1 MTGLVG
7 AYLFGNMLL
16 PLLKRLR
23 LVKDGDTLEAP
34 NEKITVGGGTALCIG
49 TVISSTAG
57 LILLRFFSDRIIY
70 DTRTDSLFFVSEILI
85 ILGTAAGFYA
95 DILDGNGKKGGFSNL
110 AYFITECFVYAVFLA
125 VKYYTDKSTE
135 IYIPLKSSVNLG
147 IMYYPICFALMMI
160 IGESTANLAKT
171 AGSVPSVLSVFFL
184 GAMTVFSHIR
194 SNEAS
199 VLCAA
204 LAGASMGIIMLNTP
218 KLVLSEGNSGKLFF
232 GISAAVVAVN
242 SENLIFMTMMLFPV
256 FLDGIKDFLKK
267 KAVIKSKEKIITPAY
282 RSEKNLKYLL
292 SGIIF
297 VLISLFFFFKTDKK

>member
-1 MTGLVG
+1 MIGLVG

-16 PLLKRLR
+16 PLLRRLR
-23 LVKDGDTLEAP
+23 LVKDGSTPEAP
-34 NEKITVGGGTALCIG
+34 NERLTDSGGTALCIG
-49 TVISSTAG
+49 TVFASAAG
-57 LILLRFFSDRIIY
+57 IIMLRFFSDGIIY
-70 DTRTDSLFFVSEILI
+70 DTRTDPLFFVSEILI
-85 ILGTAAGFYA
+85 ILGTTAGFYA
-95 DILDGNGKKGGFSNL
+95 DILDGNGKKGGFSRP
-110 AYFITECFVYAVFLA
+110 AYVLTECFVYAVFLA
-125 VKYYTDKSTE
+125 VKYYTDRSTE
-135 IYIPLKSSVNLG
+135 IYIPLKNSVNLG

-242 SENLIFMTMMLFPV
+242 SENLIFMIIMFFPA
-256 FLDGIKDFLKK
+256 FIDGIIYLLKK
-267 KAVIKSKEKIITPAY
+267 TPLISSKEKIITPAY

-292 SGIIF
+292 SGIFF
-297 VLISLFFFFKTDKK
+297 VLISLLFFFKSGNK